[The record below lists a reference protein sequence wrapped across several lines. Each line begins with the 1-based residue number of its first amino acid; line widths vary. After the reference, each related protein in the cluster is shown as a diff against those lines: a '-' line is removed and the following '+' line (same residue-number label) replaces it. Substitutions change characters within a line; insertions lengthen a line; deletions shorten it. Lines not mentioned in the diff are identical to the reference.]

1 MKTNHCKQSTTSVIG
16 MTLIELVI
24 VVAIISLLAAIA
36 YPNYQGYL
44 LRGERTT
51 ALADLALIQL
61 EIERNYQTSY
71 LQASEGVIN
80 QGRCN
85 GCQSSPRQYT
95 LSLSATE
102 DGYTISATPIGTQ
115 RHDRC
120 AEVSYQ
126 QLSLDHTGNQQPARC
141 WK

>member
-1 MKTNHCKQSTTSVIG
+1 

-36 YPNYQGYL
+36 YPNYQRYL
-44 LRGERTT
+44 LRGQRTA

-61 EIERNYQTSY
+61 EVERNYQTSY
-71 LQASEGVIN
+71 LQASEGVIT
-80 QGRCN
+80 QGHCN
-85 GCQSSPRQYT
+85 GCQSSPQQYT

-102 DGYTISATPIGTQ
+102 DDYIISATPIGIQ
-115 RHDRC
+115 RNDRC
-120 AEVSYQ
+120 AELSYQ
-126 QLSLDHTGNQQPARC
+126 QLSLDHAGNQQPAKC